1 MSFGK
6 ASYTKKEFKKKNHF
20 DLKNG
25 DLVARIIPPYGS
37 CQDNPDGWHAY
48 HVVHFGYKNTEG
60 KHRPFESPEVSK
72 YNKETKTRA
81 IEVRDPAMDRLNE
94 LKAKLEEATKS
105 GNTVLA
111 EKLNK
116 LVGFMGT
123 YNVDKNHH
131 LNVMLLDG
139 TVGELKIRHKAFLAL
154 QEEMRK
160 LDTAGIDAT
169 SFEDG
174 RFFVFSRSGK
184 GNETNFKV
192 DVYKEKVEAIVN
204 GKSKIVEE
212 EKVSVITDAEQN
224 RILNEVF
231 DLGTLFEK
239 PSAEEV
245 AKIVES
251 SDLLTGQSAAINVL
265 FDDKWKA
272 KRAGTTAGAGAV
284 VATQSVITPK
294 TAAPAA
300 TQAVI
305 TPATPAPVAVTSTQ
319 VVAPRETLTQTT
331 IDVST
336 AAPAAAAPSIKE
348 MSDEEFFREM
358 GVEA

>member
-6 ASYTKKEFKKKNHF
+6 SSYTKKEFKKKNHF

-25 DLVARIIPPYGS
+25 DVIARIIPPYGS
-37 CQDNPDGWHAY
+37 LQENPDGWHAY

-60 KHRPFESPEVSK
+60 KHRPFESPEVSRYDK
-72 YNKETKTRA
+72 DTKTRA

-94 LKAKLEEATKS
+94 LKSKLEEANKS
-105 GNTVLA
+105 GNTALA

-116 LVGFMGT
+116 LVGFSGT

-139 TVGELKIRHKAFLAL
+139 RVGELKIRHKAFLAL
-154 QEEMRK
+154 LEEMRK
-160 LDTAGIDAT
+160 LDASGVDAT

-192 DVYKEKVEAIVN
+192 DLYKEKIEAIVN
-204 GKSKIVEE
+204 GKSKMVEE
-212 EKVSVITDAEQN
+212 EKVSVITEAEQR
-224 RILNEVF
+224 RILDEVF

-239 PSAEEV
+239 PTAEEV
-245 AKIVES
+245 AKIVQT
-251 SDLLTGQSAAINVL
+251 SDLLTGQSSAINVL
-265 FDDKWKA
+265 FDEKWKA
-272 KRAGTTAGAGAV
+272 KRAASAD
-284 VATQSVITPK
+284 
-294 TAAPAA
+294 AAPAK
-300 TQAVI
+300 QAVI
-305 TPATPAPVAVTSTQ
+305 TPKAVKTVETTAAEVLPPREAVTVQTVVTPAQTAAKTTVLAETLAVTAS
-319 VVAPRETLTQTT
+319 
-331 IDVST
+331 
-336 AAPAAAAPSIKE
+336 AAPSIKE